1 MRIPNDNA
9 NNTDKTGEIIS
20 WVCTVI
26 LMFVFP
32 PLGWIL
38 LLVKLGVFAKRS
50 NTNKRSSQSQSSNA
64 NFSDSYNQTS
74 EKAANNTAGTVFNDR
89 QNQKRRKRLHK
100 KTGKG
105 ISVIL
110 TIVSIIL
117 LIVGGSMTFS
127 AFSDFGGAGGVNLT
141 DLVMGIFYLLGG
153 AMAFFSRNV
162 VRNRFSRYKNYYS
175 FIEGRDIVPIHN
187 LAQVAGTSQKNVLKD
202 LQAMLNN
209 DFLQIGTY
217 IDYELECLVLSPQS
231 AEKMRTSIKNQVAD
245 ALEPESIT
253 EFQYKATLAELR
265 EVNSFVADETISA
278 KVKRLEELTAKIFR
292 IVEETPQK
300 QPQIRRFTSYY
311 LPTTLKLVRSYST
324 LEKQG
329 EKGENIMSAK
339 KSIGDILDTLSTGFE
354 QQLDQLF
361 KSDAIDI
368 AADINVLENLMKQ
381 DGLKEDKMFTQT
393 LEG

>member
-1 MRIPNDNA
+1 
-9 NNTDKTGEIIS
+9 
-20 WVCTVI
+20 
-26 LMFVFP
+26 
-32 PLGWIL
+32 
-38 LLVKLGVFAKRS
+38 
-50 NTNKRSSQSQSSNA
+50 
-64 NFSDSYNQTS
+64 
-74 EKAANNTAGTVFNDR
+74 
-89 QNQKRRKRLHK
+89 
-100 KTGKG
+100 
-105 ISVIL
+105 
-110 TIVSIIL
+110 
-117 LIVGGSMTFS
+117 MTFS